1 MLSKTD
7 FDYGVA
13 AAIIVSKMSIAYPPN
28 PQGIEEMAKVW
39 RDVCA
44 KMISLATDPTPLKR

>member
-13 AAIIVSKMSIAYPPN
+13 AAIIVSKMSIAYPPT
-28 PQGIEEMAKVW
+28 PEGIDEMAKVW
-39 RDVCA
+39 RDVCE
-44 KMISLATDPTPLKR
+44 KMISLATGPTPLKQ

>member
-1 MLSKTD
+1 MLAKTD

-13 AAIIVSKMSIAYPPN
+13 AAIIVSKMSITYPPN
-28 PQGIEEMAKVW
+28 PEGITEMVHVW

-44 KMISLATDPTPLKR
+44 KMMSEATATTATKR

>member
-13 AAIIVSKMSIAYPPN
+13 AAIIVSKMSIAYPPT
-28 PQGIEEMAKVW
+28 PEGIEEMAKVW
-39 RDVCA
+39 RDVCE
-44 KMISLATDPTPLKR
+44 KMISLATGPTPHKR

>member
-13 AAIIVSKMSIAYPPN
+13 AAIIVSKMSITYPPN
-28 PQGIEEMAKVW
+28 PEGIEEMAKVW

-44 KMISLATDPTPLKR
+44 RLISIATETTYAKR

>member
-13 AAIIVSKMSIAYPPN
+13 AAIIVSKMSIAYPPT
-28 PQGIEEMAKVW
+28 PEGIDEMAKVW
-39 RDVCA
+39 RDVCE
-44 KMISLATDPTPLKR
+44 KMISLATGPTPHKR

>member
-28 PQGIEEMAKVW
+28 PQGIEEMVKVW

-44 KMISLATDPTPLKR
+44 KMISMAADPTPLKR

>member
-44 KMISLATDPTPLKR
+44 K